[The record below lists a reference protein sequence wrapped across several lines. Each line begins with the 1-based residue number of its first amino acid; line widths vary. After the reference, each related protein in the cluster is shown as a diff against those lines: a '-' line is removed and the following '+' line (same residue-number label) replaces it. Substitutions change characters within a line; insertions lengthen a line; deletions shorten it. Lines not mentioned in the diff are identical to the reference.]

1 MFLCQSNC
9 LFYPGDLQK
18 NLLSEIPWQNSGG
31 HEKYYFDNDNVCMI
45 FNAGELRKDI
55 QNVKNFV
62 RLYIYMYY
70 ILLYILHNNMFG
82 NIKSTTYNYNTLH
95 QIHKTSPSRSSFPAL
110 VFLSS
115 LPSLSLQYVIML
127 SNIYY

>member
-1 MFLCQSNC
+1 MSELLIYYNEYFNVTFLSNLDRIMFLCQSNC

-62 RLYIYMYY
+62 RLYVYM
-70 ILLYILHNNMFG
+70 
-82 NIKSTTYNYNTLH
+82 
-95 QIHKTSPSRSSFPAL
+95 
-110 VFLSS
+110 
-115 LPSLSLQYVIML
+115 
-127 SNIYY
+127 